1 MRTHGIRLEPRY
13 PHITDLQDEP
23 PAVRKNLRIMAQIF
37 DCENHPYYEV
47 TDSENY
53 PDSEEARVFITRTG
67 VIISNPKDIKP
78 YHHRVLL
85 TYFPHTGDIE
95 ISETPVDLNPNP
107 LSDEEIDRAV
117 RDEESQLWNLFHA
130 ARLFSEEIDIW

>member
-1 MRTHGIRLEPRY
+1 MRTYRIRIEPRD
-13 PHITDLQDEP
+13 PSITNLKDESRT
-23 PAVRKNLRIMAQIF
+23 VRKNLRIMAQIF
-37 DCENHPYYEV
+37 DCENHPYYKA
-47 TDSENY
+47 TDSQDF
-53 PDSEEARVFITRTG
+53 PGLKEARVFVTRRG
-67 VIISNPKDIKP
+67 AIISNPKDIKP